1 MKSQKK
7 SKSFTLIEVL
17 ISLIVIGIVA
27 TSFPIILQTTIS
39 STKNTAREEIFYQEF
54 SLLNL
59 INSYYFDENNTNDD
73 NYYKELNA
81 TNGDNELYIIKYS
94 KNEYNRI
101 GKHQM
106 NNNEFRSG
114 SNLSVS
120 HIGIDAGEIEGN
132 DSTYD
137 DIDDYNDFNETVTT
151 NLGRLTLVVN
161 VKYIDDNADYNKSD
175 FNFTFDFNGVNHNS
189 NIKLITVSV
198 KQGKNEINLSY
209 PSMNIGASK
218 YLSLDE
224 ITQ

>member
-94 KNEYNRI
+94 ENEYNRI

-161 VKYIDDNADYNKSD
+161 VKYIDDNADYNKND

>member
-1 MKSQKK
+1 MKSQKI

-17 ISLIVIGIVA
+17 VSLIVIGIVA
-27 TSFPIILQTTIS
+27 TSFPIILQTTVS

-54 SLLNL
+54 SLLSL
-59 INSYYFDENNTNDD
+59 ISTLYFDENNTVDD

-81 TNGDNELYIIKYS
+81 TKGDDELYIIKYS
-94 KNEYNRI
+94 ENEYNRI

-106 NNNEFRSG
+106 DNNNFRSG

-120 HIGIDAGEIEGN
+120 HIGLDAGEVEGN

-137 DIDDYNDFNETVTT
+137 DIDDYNNYEENITT
-151 NLGRLTLVVN
+151 NFGTLTIKVN
-161 VKYIDDNADYNKSD
+161 VKYIDDNADYNKD
-175 FNFTFDFNGVNHNS
+175 NFSFTINSNNANHNS

-198 KQGKNEINLSY
+198 NQGENEINLSY

-224 ITQ
+224 VTK